1 MAPFESEKT
10 TMVHIGQ
17 KDSLPSTSSSSN
29 RGSINTGEPDIIV
42 GKKGNNALST
52 IEKPVEADG
61 AANSD
66 EADDAGVDYPKGL
79 RLVLIIFG
87 LAMAVFLVFL
97 DMTLIAT
104 AIPAIT
110 NQFNSLQHVG
120 WYGSAY
126 MLSASQSFM
135 SLIIPANKH

>member
-1 MAPFESEKT
+1 MGKWSSISSDAKVPALPVSLEVKEAKEA
-10 TMVHIGQ
+10 GYQ
-17 KDSLPSTSSSSN
+17 EDSAIEYP
-29 RGSINTGEPDIIV
+29 RGI
-42 GKKGNNALST
+42 
-52 IEKPVEADG
+52 
-61 AANSD
+61 
-66 EADDAGVDYPKGL
+66 
-79 RLVLIIFG
+79 RLALIILG

-126 MLSASQSFM
+126 MLSVSGAS
-135 SLIIPANKH
+135 

>member
-1 MAPFESEKT
+1 MIQTDA
-10 TMVHIGQ
+10 

-29 RGSINTGEPDIIV
+29 RASITGERDIV
-42 GKKGNNALST
+42 VDEKTSNVLSSVKKLSLKT
-52 IEKPVEADG
+52 EE
-61 AANSD
+61 AANTD

-126 MLSASQSFM
+126 MLSVRPE
-135 SLIIPANKH
+135 LP

>member
-1 MAPFESEKT
+1 MAPLQSEKT
-10 TMVHIGQ
+10 AMIQTDA

-29 RGSINTGEPDIIV
+29 RASITGERDIV
-42 GKKGNNALST
+42 VDEKTSNVLSSVKKLSLKT
-52 IEKPVEADG
+52 EE
-61 AANSD
+61 AANTD

-126 MLSASQSFM
+126 MLSVRPE
-135 SLIIPANKH
+135 LP

>member
-1 MAPFESEKT
+1 MIQTEA
-10 TMVHIGQ
+10 

-29 RGSINTGEPDIIV
+29 RASIAGEREIIIDD
-42 GKKGNNALST
+42 KINNVLST
-52 IEKPVEADG
+52 VEKPSLEAEE
-61 AANSD
+61 AAHA
-66 EADDAGVDYPKGL
+66 EEIDDAGVEYPKGL

-126 MLSASQSFM
+126 MLSVRPKLS
-135 SLIIPANKH
+135 

>member
-1 MAPFESEKT
+1 MGKWSSISSDAKAPALPVSLEVKEAKEA
-10 TMVHIGQ
+10 GYQ
-17 KDSLPSTSSSSN
+17 EDSAIEYP
-29 RGSINTGEPDIIV
+29 RGI
-42 GKKGNNALST
+42 
-52 IEKPVEADG
+52 
-61 AANSD
+61 
-66 EADDAGVDYPKGL
+66 
-79 RLVLIIFG
+79 RLALIILG

-126 MLSASQSFM
+126 MLSVSGAS
-135 SLIIPANKH
+135 